1 MERKFILLSNFLKRR
16 RINNVSDW
24 ILKLKFKSANEV
36 NQWCKSNGI
45 NNDLSLKSLF
55 KTPKKKEK
63 KPQKQVEVVKQV
75 ISTNTEEVTP
85 TATKPKKVLK
95 QKQNTLKKN
104 EQSEKEKIKLD

>member
-24 ILKLKFKSANEV
+24 ILKLKFKSVNEV

-55 KTPKKKEK
+55 LRISSEIAKHMLLPKGSLQNDPKE
-63 KPQKQVEVVKQV
+63 PTVV
-75 ISTNTEEVTP
+75 
-85 TATKPKKVLK
+85 
-95 QKQNTLKKN
+95 
-104 EQSEKEKIKLD
+104 